1 MQQLGT
7 GQESGIG
14 VFGSFRYSPRPGERG
29 ARARGYFPEIPLHTP
44 GTGTG
49 REPAPARFAGHGLCT
64 GHRLGTRARVRRVG
78 PLQERAGSPI
88 VEISG
93 RRRRL
98 LFRTCVLP
106 MPS

>member
-64 GHRLGTRARVRRVG
+64 GHRLGTRARD
-78 PLQERAGSPI
+78 
-88 VEISG
+88 G
-93 RRRRL
+93 REPAPNTYAL
-98 LFRTCVLP
+98 VKDPPGNAC
-106 MPS
+106 